1 MGGRCDSNGSQSS
14 LCILHNFL
22 CCVRPP
28 VSAVAGWLSAK
39 SRPRLDSFHPIAF
52 FFFFCW
58 CTLMTIQILVTRV
71 RDCIWEKLCHWFLTV
86 CQPRCSLPA
95 ETISIN
101 AGKEGEDREV
111 WKSEKDGHKAW
122 QPPSLLVFFFS
133 ASFLDIVIHWAACS
147 STPVSPAC
155 VAEAD
160 MQYLLKWSRGDS
172 CEILLL

>member
-1 MGGRCDSNGSQSS
+1 MWFKWVTKLSVYFAQFS
-14 LCILHNFL
+14 LL
-22 CCVRPP
+22 CEAACVCSCGMV
-28 VSAVAGWLSAK
+28 VSEVQAK
-39 SRPRLDSFHPIAF
+39 TGLFPSYSF

-133 ASFLDIVIHWAACS
+133 ASCLDIVIHWAACS